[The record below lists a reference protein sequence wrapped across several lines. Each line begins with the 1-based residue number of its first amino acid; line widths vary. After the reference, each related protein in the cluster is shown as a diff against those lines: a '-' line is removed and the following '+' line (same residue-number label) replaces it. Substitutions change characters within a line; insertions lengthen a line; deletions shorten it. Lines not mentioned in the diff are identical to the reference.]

1 MSSLFVHIKDSW
13 SWSILI
19 VLAKDFFVI
28 IEILEGESSS
38 NAIENNYI
46 MFNSRAVRKDKSRD
60 TLVVFTSDNG
70 AALVSKVKYK
80 SIYKQKNRGG
90 G

>member
-1 MSSLFVHIKDSW
+1 M
-13 SWSILI
+13 
-19 VLAKDFFVI
+19 AKNVCVI
-28 IEILEGESSS
+28 IELLEGGSGS

-70 AALVSKVKYK
+70 AALVSKVNYIYTSSFAP
-80 SIYKQKNRGG
+80 SI
-90 G
+90 